1 MYDYANAVSC
11 KKEVFD
17 LKRTLS
23 LLLSLLMI
31 AVLLPLASAKAETL
45 ITGFTLSASGDL
57 PTPEAG
63 DTLYNPLDYISLTAT
78 EPAGK
83 EAGIHLTVWWYDA
96 DNNITYSESG
106 FSEHVFTPGRW
117 LIYLDVSRADN
128 NYTIDYDNERF
139 ISGDLSAITLGGVE
153 FHAYSRSDYTIAYY
167 AEFEIDSTGVGPIFV
182 PDTFHDEVNNGDTYE
197 RSLRAVGEAPITY
210 SLYEGTIPPGLTLSA
225 DGILSGT
232 FTTPGNYHFVIQ
244 AVNAIGFNRLP
255 CDITVNDVT
264 RIKAFTLAVDGGVIP
279 VPTVGH
285 PLWFPDD
292 YLTVT
297 STIPA
302 GNAAGLKVYTE
313 WYNTTTGQTYNRKSG
328 VGKEFTEDEWV
339 LYILVEPASSDYVI
353 DYDGYFADGQSL
365 HNITLGGQPF
375 TAWTNYYDIMYTT
388 YFYLGNPPET
398 INLQYSVQALPEI
411 SDQMTGSE
419 AHQLFLSAI
428 TSRQGP
434 SYYEPIGGYD
444 TDGWF
449 VDISSEWTGLTDDP
463 GEPSPLKDSEKLLIP
478 QEPYW
483 LSFDVALAPGCTW
496 NPAQEFTVNG
506 SSDVS
511 VSDYT
516 DDQGNDHYIVTYMI
530 FSKEDL
536 SEAEVYGIEPKNYNG
551 SAQTQPKMK
560 IVCDGETLI
569 EGQHYVVSYEDNVN
583 PGYAIVTVTGVGN
596 YTGSLSRNFRIFD
609 SEHPHEVIDTLE
621 ADSNIGELLSYGNA
635 IAHPVFTV
643 TAGEPA
649 YFDTGM
655 GGWDKLID
663 GEWTRV
669 RSGRFTAGEWRYGCQ
684 IRIDDGGDTCAFSH
698 RPTCTVD
705 GAEWDVSDGA
715 QVFDTYSYTWITSPV
730 FTVTGSGELIFN
742 KFDEYDVGFS
752 YVNEPIPSFSVAGS
766 VDGGTTPYTFSKT
779 SGPDWITVASDG
791 TISGTPY
798 EARANETLVVRVT
811 DDAGSYA
818 EIELYVSKTARK
830 QEDKIRI
837 TKVVATSDMKAMAIA
852 GHTIEQPEFT
862 LSEGEPVWFATHM
875 GGWYKKV
882 GGDWEQVSYGETFT
896 PGIWYFSS
904 QMRID
909 DGGLDYVIADA
920 PTVVIDGRN
929 WESDNYTQTGFDY
942 CYLYV
947 RSPEIVIE
955 DDSFSVTF
963 DPADVQFK
971 GTTPYVIA
979 NGAAQTPGVIVKDE
993 GGSVID
999 PSLYTVSYLEN
1010 TQPGTGYAVITINA
1024 TGSVKRAFFKIY
1036 MPKTAST
1043 TVANT
1048 NEGVKLSWAAVPG
1061 AAGYVIYRR
1070 AWNLSSSGWTS
1081 FERWNN
1087 TTATTWTD
1095 TKVYA
1100 GTRYQYG
1107 VKAYFAKRTDPVS
1120 GATIGGAMDNYNLG
1134 EVGPL
1139 KTTVRIT
1146 TRKLVSVTPG
1156 TKQLTVKWE
1165 ASSKFTGYQV
1175 QYATNAA
1182 FTAGLKTITISN
1194 PKTTQRVIKDL
1205 KAKTTY
1211 YVRVRSYHVFEGT
1224 TYYGG
1229 WSNVLYAKTK

>member
-1 MYDYANAVSC
+1 M
-11 KKEVFD
+11 
-17 LKRTLS
+17 KRTLS
-23 LLLSLLMI
+23 VLLSVLMLLVLMP
-31 AVLLPLASAKAETL
+31 AVNETKAASEPTL

-57 PTPEAG
+57 PQPKTG

-78 EPAGK
+78 EPAGN

-117 LIYLDVSRADN
+117 LIYLDVSINGDYN
-128 NYTIDYDNERF
+128 IDYDNERF
-139 ISGDLSAITLGGVE
+139 ISGDLSAFELGGAE
-153 FHAYSRSDYTIAYY
+153 FRIYGRSDYGLDYY

-182 PDTFHDEVNNGDTYE
+182 PDTFHDAVNNGDTYE

-210 SLYEGTIPPGLTLSA
+210 SLYDGTIPPGLTLSA

-255 CDITVNDVT
+255 CDITVKDVT
-264 RIKAFTLAVDGGVIP
+264 RIKAFTLAVDGGIIP

-285 PLWFPDD
+285 YLWFPDD

-302 GNAAGLKVYTE
+302 GNAAGLTVSTR
-313 WYNTTTGQTYNRKSG
+313 WYNHTTNETFNKSSG
-328 VGKEFTEDEWV
+328 VGKKFTEGEWE
-339 LYILVEPASSDYVI
+339 LYILAEPASSDYVL

-375 TAWTNYYDIMYTT
+375 TAWTNYYGIGYST
-388 YFYLGNPPET
+388 YFFLGNPPET
-398 INLQYSVQALPEI
+398 IDLQYDSVYTLPEI
-411 SDQMTGSE
+411 TDQMTGKQ
-419 AHQLFLSAI
+419 AHQLFMNSI
-428 TSRQGP
+428 RSRHGS
-434 SYYEPIGGYD
+434 SYYDPDHGGYD
-444 TDGWF
+444 VDGWF
-449 VDISSEWTGLTDDP
+449 VDTSSEWTGLTDDP
-463 GEPSPLKDSEKLLIP
+463 GDPSPLKDSEKLLIP

-483 LSFDVALAPGCTW
+483 LSFDVALAPGCKW
-496 NPAQEFTVNG
+496 NTDQAFTVNG
-506 SSDVS
+506 SADVT

-530 FSKEDL
+530 LSKEDL

-560 IVCDGETLI
+560 VVCDGETLI
-569 EGQHYVVSYEDNVN
+569 EGQHYVVSYENNVN
-583 PGYAIVTVTGVGN
+583 PGYATVTITGVGN
-596 YTGSLSRNFRIFD
+596 YTGKIYQSFRIFNSD
-609 SEHPHEVIDTLE
+609 HPHEVIDTLE
-621 ADSNIGELLSYGNA
+621 ATSDIGELLSYGNEIEA
-635 IAHPVFTV
+635 PTFTV

-649 YFDTGM
+649 HFETGM
-655 GGWDKLID
+655 GGWDTLID

-684 IRIDDGGDTCAFSH
+684 IRIDDGGDTYAFSN

-715 QVFDTYSYTWITSPV
+715 QVYDTYSYTWITSPV
-730 FTVTGSGELIFN
+730 FTVSGSGELIFN
-742 KFDEYDVGFS
+742 KFDEYDIGNS
-752 YVNEPIPSFSVAGS
+752 YVNEPIPSFSVAGG
-766 VDGGTTPYTFSKT
+766 VDGGTAPYTFSKT
-779 SGPDWITVASDG
+779 SGPDWITVSSDG

-798 EARANETLVVRVT
+798 QSGANESLVVRVT
-811 DDAGSYA
+811 DDADAYA

-830 QEDKIRI
+830 QEDKIPI
-837 TKVVATSDMKAMAIA
+837 TKVVATSNMAEMAVA
-852 GHTIEQPEFT
+852 GNTLEEPSFT
-862 LSEGEPVWFATHM
+862 VTEGAPAYFHPWM
-875 GGWYKKV
+875 GNWERKV
-882 GGDWEQVSYGETFT
+882 GDEWQYLGYTATFT
-896 PGIWYFSS
+896 PGVWRFRC
-904 QMRID
+904 QLRID
-909 DGGLDYVIADA
+909 DGGEDYVLADGS
-920 PTVVIDGRN
+920 TVIVDGKE
-929 WESDNYTQTGFDY
+929 WTVDYSVATGFAY
-942 CYLYV
+942 CYTYV
-947 RSPEIVIE
+947 TSPEIVIE

-1107 VKAYFAKRTDPVS
+1107 VKAYFAQRTDPVS

-1175 QYATNAA
+1175 QYATNAS
-1182 FTAGLKTITISN
+1182 FSTGLKTITIAN